1 MPSSY
6 REPDDRE
13 GDRIVYF
20 DYAKSLE
27 SRRRPIPWKDV
38 GRAALFL
45 GFTTFTGAAIRV
57 SGEPW
62 SIAGCLVFAVPAML
76 LALGL
81 IPVLRS
87 NRALSGDNFVEARR
101 REK

>member
-27 SRRRPIPWKDV
+27 SRRRPIPWKHV

-45 GFTTFTGAAIRV
+45 GFTTFTGSVIRF

-62 SIAGCLVFAVPAML
+62 SIVGCLFLAVPAMF

-87 NRALSGDNFVEARR
+87 RSALSGDNFVEARR
-101 REK
+101 RQ